1 MTSVAKT
8 AKTGTHW
15 RRIFALTVFGV
26 LMLAALAFANSGRA
40 AIETPPPPSVWSDK
54 ADYAP
59 GEQVTLSGAN
69 WAPGE
74 SVHIRVN
81 DDAGETW
88 RRDIDVTAD
97 ASGAISDQFNLP
109 DWFVAQYAVTAT
121 GASSGTA
128 TWSFTDSN
136 PQTITVTP
144 GSVSVA
150 QGSTANYTVTL
161 TVGGNNNACTV
172 TFAAGGLP
180 AGATATFG
188 ANPVTTTGANVV
200 TSLSISTTGSTP
212 TGSFP
217 ISVTGTNSGA
227 GCQGPGPTS
236 GTATLV
242 VTSGSVNTTTLAQS
256 KTATFGDSSVALTA
270 TVTPAS
276 GPAPSVG
283 TVSFTVRKGATTI
296 GTAGPAAVT
305 SGSANANFSLSGVGA
320 DTYTIEAAYSG
331 GTGFNASNNSA
342 QSPAPT
348 LTIAKASSTTTVTC
362 PASVTYDGSPQ
373 TPCSASVTGAGG
385 LNQSLT
391 VDYTDNTN
399 AGTATASASF
409 AGDANHNSSSDSET
423 FVINKASST
432 TTVTCPA
439 SVTYDGSPQTP
450 CSASVTGAG
459 GLNQSLTV
467 DYTDNTNAGTAT
479 ASASFAGDANHNS
492 SSDSETFVINKASST
507 TTVTCPASVTYDGS
521 PQTPCSASVTGA
533 GGLNQSL
540 TVDYTDNTN
549 AGTATASASFAG
561 DANHNSSSDSE
572 TFVIAKRSVTASI
585 TAADKAYD
593 GTDDASITS
602 CSLEA
607 EDGNH
612 GVVSPDDVDCSA
624 ANGHFADADAGVGK
638 NVTADVEL
646 IGADKANYQ
655 LTSASASTTATIFK
669 RSVTASITA
678 ADKTYDGTD
687 DASIT
692 SCSLEAEDGNHG
704 VVSPD
709 DVDCSAT
716 NGHFGNKNV
725 GNGKTVAADVELIGA
740 DKANYQLTSPSAM
753 TTANVSMRD
762 LTVTATGVN
771 KVYDGTT
778 TASVNLSTD
787 KVSGDNVSASYASA
801 SFAGKDVG
809 NNKPVSVSGISISGS
824 DAGNY
829 NLLNTIAS
837 TTANITPRPVTAS
850 ITAADKVFD
859 NNTTATITNCSLE
872 AQSGGHGVV
881 TGEAVGCSATNGQFN
896 NANVGSGKTVTA
908 NVSLTGGD
916 SGNYQ
921 LTSPTAST
929 TANITAWNA
938 AGKGF
943 YQPVGADAAHSI
955 FTAAPGSAPT
965 GKPAS
970 MEWNTVKGGSTVPLK
985 FNVFAGS
992 VEQTSLSSTFDA
1004 VPFRAVKLPACT
1016 DAGSEDLV
1024 DFTTTGSTTLRYDGT
1039 GGQWIQNWAT
1049 PKVNTD
1055 TCYRAWVTF
1064 ADGSSIESFFKL
1076 KR

>member
-1 MTSVAKT
+1 VTSVAKT

-150 QGSTANYTVTL
+150 QGSTVNYTVTL

-188 ANPVTTTGANVV
+188 TNPVTTTGANVV

-283 TVSFTVRKGATTI
+283 TVSFTVKKGATTI

-423 FVINKASST
+423 FVIA
-432 TTVTCPA
+432 
-439 SVTYDGSPQTP
+439 
-450 CSASVTGAG
+450 
-459 GLNQSLTV
+459 
-467 DYTDNTNAGTAT
+467 
-479 ASASFAGDANHNS
+479 
-492 SSDSETFVINKASST
+492 
-507 TTVTCPASVTYDGS
+507 
-521 PQTPCSASVTGA
+521 
-533 GGLNQSL
+533 
-540 TVDYTDNTN
+540 
-549 AGTATASASFAG
+549 
-561 DANHNSSSDSE
+561 
-572 TFVIAKRSVTASI
+572 
-585 TAADKAYD
+585 
-593 GTDDASITS
+593 
-602 CSLEA
+602 
-607 EDGNH
+607 
-612 GVVSPDDVDCSA
+612 
-624 ANGHFADADAGVGK
+624 
-638 NVTADVEL
+638 
-646 IGADKANYQ
+646 
-655 LTSASASTTATIFK
+655 K

-709 DVDCSAT
+709 DADCSAT
-716 NGHFGNKNV
+716 NGHFADADAGVGKNV
-725 GNGKTVAADVELIGA
+725 TADVELIGA

>member
-1 MTSVAKT
+1 VTSVAKT

-150 QGSTANYTVTL
+150 QGSTVNYTVTL

-188 ANPVTTTGANVV
+188 TNPVTTTGANVV

-283 TVSFTVRKGATTI
+283 TVSFTVKKGATTI

-423 FVINKASST
+423 FVI
-432 TTVTCPA
+432 
-439 SVTYDGSPQTP
+439 
-450 CSASVTGAG
+450 
-459 GLNQSLTV
+459 
-467 DYTDNTNAGTAT
+467 
-479 ASASFAGDANHNS
+479 
-492 SSDSETFVINKASST
+492 
-507 TTVTCPASVTYDGS
+507 
-521 PQTPCSASVTGA
+521 
-533 GGLNQSL
+533 
-540 TVDYTDNTN
+540 
-549 AGTATASASFAG
+549 
-561 DANHNSSSDSE
+561 
-572 TFVIAKRSVTASI
+572 AKRSVTASI
-585 TAADKAYD
+585 TAADKTYD

-612 GVVSPDDVDCSA
+612 GVVSPDDADCSA
-624 ANGHFADADAGVGK
+624 TNGHFADADAGVGK

>member
-1 MTSVAKT
+1 VTSVAKT

-188 ANPVTTTGANVV
+188 TNPVTTTGANVV

-283 TVSFTVRKGATTI
+283 TVSFTVKKGATTI

-423 FVINKASST
+423 FVIA
-432 TTVTCPA
+432 
-439 SVTYDGSPQTP
+439 
-450 CSASVTGAG
+450 
-459 GLNQSLTV
+459 
-467 DYTDNTNAGTAT
+467 
-479 ASASFAGDANHNS
+479 
-492 SSDSETFVINKASST
+492 
-507 TTVTCPASVTYDGS
+507 
-521 PQTPCSASVTGA
+521 
-533 GGLNQSL
+533 
-540 TVDYTDNTN
+540 
-549 AGTATASASFAG
+549 
-561 DANHNSSSDSE
+561 
-572 TFVIAKRSVTASI
+572 
-585 TAADKAYD
+585 
-593 GTDDASITS
+593 
-602 CSLEA
+602 
-607 EDGNH
+607 
-612 GVVSPDDVDCSA
+612 
-624 ANGHFADADAGVGK
+624 
-638 NVTADVEL
+638 
-646 IGADKANYQ
+646 
-655 LTSASASTTATIFK
+655 K

-801 SFAGKDVG
+801 TFAGKDVG

>member
-1 MTSVAKT
+1 VTSVAKT

-150 QGSTANYTVTL
+150 QGSTVNYTVTL

-188 ANPVTTTGANVV
+188 TNPVTTTGANVV

-283 TVSFTVRKGATTI
+283 TVSFTVKKGATTI

-423 FVINKASST
+423 FVIA
-432 TTVTCPA
+432 
-439 SVTYDGSPQTP
+439 
-450 CSASVTGAG
+450 
-459 GLNQSLTV
+459 
-467 DYTDNTNAGTAT
+467 
-479 ASASFAGDANHNS
+479 
-492 SSDSETFVINKASST
+492 
-507 TTVTCPASVTYDGS
+507 
-521 PQTPCSASVTGA
+521 
-533 GGLNQSL
+533 
-540 TVDYTDNTN
+540 
-549 AGTATASASFAG
+549 
-561 DANHNSSSDSE
+561 
-572 TFVIAKRSVTASI
+572 
-585 TAADKAYD
+585 
-593 GTDDASITS
+593 
-602 CSLEA
+602 
-607 EDGNH
+607 
-612 GVVSPDDVDCSA
+612 
-624 ANGHFADADAGVGK
+624 
-638 NVTADVEL
+638 
-646 IGADKANYQ
+646 
-655 LTSASASTTATIFK
+655 K